1 RRCRG
6 KVARNSAWLCITM
19 QKCKFN

>member
-1 RRCRG
+1 CRG
-6 KVARNSAWLCITM
+6 KVARNSVWLCITI

>member
-1 RRCRG
+1 RCRG
-6 KVARNSAWLCITM
+6 KVARNSVWLCITI

>member
-1 RRCRG
+1 CRG